1 MYEEL
6 KMILELLG
14 DLGAYAVWVAVA
26 YFMFKLVTLA
36 SWVLLIKYVVTKIYD
51 YAIANKKE
59 VFKLDGHFVDSS
71 RESFLSF
78 VESIKGADGIQSQY
92 IHSSDIEFVKK
103 AIKEKQDR
111 DKSSL

>member
-36 SWVLLIKYVVTKIYD
+36 SWVLLIKYVVTKIHD
-51 YAIANKKE
+51 YAVTKKNEVKKE
-59 VFKLDGHFVDSS
+59 VFELDGHIIESS
-71 RESFLSF
+71 RNKLLSF
-78 VESIKGADGIQSQY
+78 IESIKGADGIDSMH
-92 IHSSDIEFVKK
+92 IHDSDLEFVKK
-103 AIKEKQDR
+103 SHQRKER
-111 DKSSL
+111 A